1 MEIKMNSNNLLTK
14 KVIINTAVI
23 LPIIFTSFF
32 VYKFGITIP
41 FCDQWEL
48 VPLLEKMHNHSL
60 TIADLWAQHNEHRI
74 ILPQIV
80 MLVLARLSNWNIF
93 LELCTNIVLAI
104 FILLFLLSIL
114 ENTLKTTSPL
124 LKIFISL
131 MVFSMIQ
138 YENWIWGWQIQLF
151 MSALGSVAAIW
162 AANKWQGKTIGL
174 IIVILAAILSS
185 YSFNSG
191 LLTWPAVLVVFLLQK
206 KWKMKHIIILV
217 LACTATVLLYYHKY
231 TKPSYHPP
239 VLFFM
244 SHPLIYIKYVLI
256 YLGGSLGW
264 NYYPSAS
271 EAVAIISLLL
281 ISLAIF
287 NLWRFDKQK
296 LCDMAP
302 WAGLALY
309 ACMAACATGLGRS
322 GFGWQQAFSSRYT
335 VFSLFLPLSAGI
347 LMRHSIRFNP
357 KIKNKFLKNI
367 LFIIITP
374 IFIVSYINCYYIGLQ
389 NMMGF
394 SAYTYTAAFCLNN
407 PQTAPDYFLKRLYPA
422 PNIVRPR
429 IKTLAEL
436 GIKFK
441 AAK

>member
-1 MEIKMNSNNLLTK
+1 MK
-14 KVIINTAVI
+14 KVIINIAII

-41 FCDQWEL
+41 YWDQWEL
-48 VPLLEKMHNHSL
+48 VPLLEKMHNHCL
-60 TIADLWAQHNEHRI
+60 TIADLWTQHNEHRI

-104 FILLFLLSIL
+104 FILLLLLSIL

-124 LKIFISL
+124 LKIFISM
-131 MVFSMIQ
+131 MVFSMVQ
-138 YENWIWGWQIQLF
+138 YQNWIWGWQIQLF

-162 AANKWQGKTIGL
+162 AANKWQGKAVGL

-191 LLTWPAVLVVFLLQK
+191 LLTWPSVLVVFLMQK
-206 KWKMKHIIILV
+206 KWKLKHIIILI
-217 LACTATVLLYYHKY
+217 LACIATTSLYYYNY
-231 TKPSYHPP
+231 TKPSAHPP

-244 SHPLIYIKYVLI
+244 SYPLVYTEYVI
-256 YLGGSLGW
+256 TYLGASLGW
-264 NYYPSAS
+264 NFFICL
-271 EAVAIISLLL
+271 AVTIISLFL

-296 LCDMAP
+296 LRDVAP
-302 WAGLALY
+302 WLALALY
-309 ACMAACATGLGRS
+309 ACMAACVTGLGRA

-347 LMRHSIRFNP
+347 LMRYSIRFNP

-374 IFIVSYINCYYIGLQ
+374 IFIISYINCYSIGLQ
-389 NMMGF
+389 NMRGM

-407 PQTAPDYFLKRLYPA
+407 PQTAPDYFLKRLYPD
-422 PNIVRPR
+422 PNIVKPR
-429 IKTLAEL
+429 IKTLSEL

-441 AAK
+441 IDRKIE